1 VEPAIASDRSRRTN
15 ADPPPS
21 LPRES
26 LSVNAWPHRILT
38 SGHEAPLV
46 WSIVVNVL
54 CGLVAI
60 DAAVALAG
68 WVLSNPTLTNPIHG
82 LGPMRWTTALAFLMV
97 SIAIVLR
104 HIRSPAR
111 VLVSVGDILSLA
123 PLGIALFSLFTNLFQ
138 STPGIPHLVYL
149 RSSDFAASHLFP
161 ESFRQLPWRMSFG
174 AGLGVATLSLALLL
188 LDRLR
193 RISTTLLSVG
203 IMLSLAAICGFLF
216 RARHLFGPGLIDAM
230 SVQTALSLLA
240 LFAAAFAARPM
251 REPMRSLFAPELGIE
266 ARMELLVG
274 TWALPL
280 LIGLAVQD
288 GFRRGWYEPS
298 LALALFAVA
307 VIGLQTLLIWRSDL
321 ALTQLI
327 KNKQRMEEVLRKNE
341 KLAVAGRLAASI
353 SHEINNPLESIS
365 NLLYLIRTSDS
376 SAEQH
381 TYADMAIE
389 ELRRV
394 TQITTQ
400 TLSFYRENT
409 APILSDVN
417 PILES
422 SVQLLRGKISSM
434 GIDVVEEYYPPLP
447 AIICSAGELRQV
459 LVNLISNALDA
470 TPRGGRIVVRAA
482 LSKAWTRAG
491 KSVLRIAVA
500 DSGSGMPPRVLA
512 RVFEPFYTT
521 KEKTGNGLGLWVAA
535 DLIEKHGGWM
545 KVRSSTVGGH
555 QGTTFQ
561 LVLPI
566 GSAE

>member
-1 VEPAIASDRSRRTN
+1 
-15 ADPPPS
+15 
-21 LPRES
+21 
-26 LSVNAWPHRILT
+26 
-38 SGHEAPLV
+38 
-46 WSIVVNVL
+46 
-54 CGLVAI
+54 
-60 DAAVALAG
+60 
-68 WVLSNPTLTNPIHG
+68 
-82 LGPMRWTTALAFLMV
+82 MRWTPAVAFLML

-111 VLVSVGDILSLA
+111 ILVSVGDVLSLA
-123 PLGIALFSLFTNLFQ
+123 PLGIALFSLFTGLFQ

-149 RSSDFAASHLFP
+149 QSSAFAASHLFP
-161 ESFRQLPWRMSFG
+161 ESFQHIPWRMSFG
-174 AGLGVATLSLALLL
+174 AGLGVAALALALLL

-193 RISTTLLSVG
+193 RVSTALLSVG

-230 SVQTALSLLA
+230 SVQTALSLL
-240 LFAAAFAARPM
+240 LLYAAAFAARPT

-266 ARMELLVG
+266 ARMELLIG

-298 LALALFAVA
+298 LALAIFAVA

-321 ALTQLI
+321 ALTQLT
-327 KNKQRMEEVLRKNE
+327 KNKQQMEGVLRRNE

-365 NLLYLIRTSDS
+365 NLLYLIRTSDVLE
-376 SAEQH
+376 EQH
-381 TYADMAIE
+381 GYADMATE

-394 TQITTQ
+394 SQITTQ

-409 APILSDVN
+409 APILSDVA

-434 GIDVVEEYYPPLP
+434 GVDVVEEYYPPLP
-447 AIICSAGELRQV
+447 AIVCSAGELRQV

-470 TPRGGRIVVRAA
+470 TPRGGRIVIRAA
-482 LSKAWTRAG
+482 LSKAWTRAD
-491 KSVLRIAVA
+491 KSVLRITVC
-500 DSGSGMPPRVLA
+500 DSGTGMPPHVLA

-545 KVRSSTVGGH
+545 KVRSRTSGDFR
-555 QGTTFQ
+555 GTAFQ

-566 GSAE
+566 GSAD